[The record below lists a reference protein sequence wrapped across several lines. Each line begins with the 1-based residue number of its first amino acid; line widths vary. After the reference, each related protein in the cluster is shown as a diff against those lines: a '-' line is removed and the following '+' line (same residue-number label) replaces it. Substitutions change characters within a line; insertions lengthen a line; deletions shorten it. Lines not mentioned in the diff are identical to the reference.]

1 MNEREIGELRRRLRP
16 DKTSITHIYG
26 CYVDEQREIL
36 SRFDQSVSILSEEE
50 GERVL
55 SLMKKSLSGTLGKNL
70 VDISFSTKQVAEGE
84 EHKLLMALRDG
95 GTKNPELLETFYQ
108 KVTETIHLETGY
120 VILLAEDA
128 YDVPLKGRDDRVL
141 DEGSETMFRYILC
154 SICPVKLSRPAL
166 TYNIS
171 DGVFCDRSAD
181 YLVGNPELGFMF
193 PAFDSRATNLYGALY
208 YCRNLSE
215 NQGDFVT
222 SVFGT
227 QPPMPAEE
235 QKEVFRS
242 ILGMSLEDESSLE
255 TVQAVRDQLCAMI
268 QEHKE
273 SKEPELLTI
282 NKGTVKG
289 LLAACG
295 VSAERVESFDREYD
309 QVFGAD
315 VDLQPRNVV
324 DPKQLEVKTPDVT
337 IRVNPE
343 RPGLVET
350 RVIGGA
356 RYILV
361 RAEEGVEL
369 NGVPIQIHGDEE
381 DELS

>member
-1 MNEREIGELRRRLRP
+1 MNEREIGELRRRLKP
-16 DKTSITHIYG
+16 EKTSITHIRG
-26 CYVDEQREIL
+26 CYVDEQREIV
-36 SRFDQSVSILSEEE
+36 SQFDQSVSILSEEE

-55 SLMKKSLSGTLGKNL
+55 ALMKKSLSGTLGKNL
-70 VDISFSTKQVAEGE
+70 VDISFPTKVVAEGE
-84 EHKLLMALRDG
+84 EHKLLMALRNG
-95 GTKNPELLETFYQ
+95 GTKNDELLETFYR
-108 KVTETIHLETGY
+108 KVTEAVHLETGY

-128 YDVPLKGRDDRVL
+128 YDVPFKGRDDRVM
-141 DEGSETMFRYILC
+141 DEGAETVFRYLLC
-154 SICPVKLSRPAL
+154 SICPVKLSKPVL
-166 TYNIS
+166 TFDLS
-171 DGVFCDRSAD
+171 GGAFHERAVD
-181 YLVGNPELGFMF
+181 YQVGSPELGFLF
-193 PAFDSRATNLYGALY
+193 PAFDSRATNIYGALY
-208 YCRNLSE
+208 YCRNLAE

-227 QPPMPAEE
+227 QPPMPAAE
-235 QKEVFRS
+235 QKEVFQS
-242 ILGMSLEDESSLE
+242 ILGMSLEEECSLE

-289 LLAACG
+289 VLASCG
-295 VSAERVESFDREYD
+295 VSAERVASFDREFD

-315 VDLQPRNVV
+315 MDIQPRIVV
-324 DPKQLEVKTPDVT
+324 DPKQMEVKTPDVT
-337 IRVNPE
+337 IKVNPE

-350 RVIGGA
+350 RVIDGA

-369 NGVPIQIHGDEE
+369 NGVTIQIHEDPAEE
-381 DELS
+381 